1 MYFQKE
7 IETMPRK
14 ELNALQLKRLKH
26 IVDYCITNVPFYAD
40 RLGKAG
46 VTAEKIKSLDD
57 IKNIPPTT
65 KADLKDNY
73 PFGLFA
79 RPMKDIVR
87 IHSSSG
93 TTGKPSVVG
102 YTKKDLDV
110 WSDCVAR
117 ICVAA
122 GVTADDIVQITNA
135 WGMLTGAMGFQYALE
150 KIGATVI
157 PNTSDNI
164 DRTLMYMRDF
174 GTTVLVSTPSVALN
188 MREVA
193 KDLPYPRSDYK
204 VRLGLLGSESSTVEM
219 RNIIEKGW
227 GLFATDNYG
236 ISELTGP
243 GVSGECTQRNGLHF
257 CEDCFYPEII
267 DSETLE
273 VLDEG
278 ETGEMLVTTLVKE
291 GIPLLRYRTGD
302 ITSLNYEPC
311 VCGRTGVRMHKVKGR
326 TDDMLKIREVIVFP
340 SQIES
345 VLMSDE
351 RIGGHYQLIVRTE
364 GFIDTLE
371 IKVELVDGRALD
383 SFSELEK
390 LKNSLLD
397 KIQSALGLKC
407 KLTLVEPKSLARVGT
422 KPQRILDLR
431 NQNL

>member
-1 MYFQKE
+1 M
-7 IETMPRK
+7 
-14 ELNALQLKRLKH
+14 NALQLERLKYT
-26 IVDYCITNVPFYAD
+26 VDYCIKNVPFYAD
-40 RLGKAG
+40 RLDKAG
-46 VTAEKIKSLDD
+46 VTADKIKSLED

-87 IHSSSG
+87 LHSSSG

-102 YTKKDLDV
+102 YTKKDLGI

-122 GVTADDIVQITNA
+122 GVSDEDIVQITNN

-157 PNTSDNI
+157 PNICDSVEK
-164 DRTLMYMRDF
+164 TLMFMRDF
-174 GTTVLVSTPSVALN
+174 KTTVLVSTPSVALN
-188 MREVA
+188 LREVA
-193 KDLPYPRSDYK
+193 KDQSYPRTDYK
-204 VRLGLLGSESSTVEM
+204 LRLGLLGAEGCTNEM
-219 RNIIEKGW
+219 RTLIEKGW
-227 GLFATDNYG
+227 GIFVTDNYG

-267 DSETLE
+267 DSATME

-278 ETGEMLVTTLVKE
+278 ETGEMLVTTLAKE
-291 GIPLLRYRTGD
+291 GIPLLRYQTGD
-302 ITSLNYEPC
+302 ITSLNYDQCP
-311 VCGRTGVRMHKVKGR
+311 CGRTGVRMQKVNGR

-345 VLMSDE
+345 VLMSNE
-351 RIGGHYQLIVRTE
+351 RIGGHYQLIVRSE

-390 LKNSLLD
+390 LKNNLLD
-397 KIQSALGLKC
+397 KIQSTLGLKC
-407 KLTLVEPKSLARVGT
+407 KLTLVEPKSLARAGG

-431 NQNL
+431 NQKF